1 MALSNAADKAK
12 EKQAASQME
21 REKLNG
27 NKKVANQEFDDE
39 KAAYTL
45 MVCISPALSMFLRF
59 CSFFSSRRLC
69 EFFQYFDVL
78 FLLHRGLVRLR
89 RVRCDALSSDQRRH
103 YLWS

>member
-45 MVCISPALSMFLRF
+45 MVCLSPTLSMFLRF
-59 CSFFSSRRLC
+59 CSFFSSRSLS
-69 EFFQYFDVL
+69 EFFQNLDIP
-78 FLLHRGLVRLR
+78 FLLSRGLVRFR
-89 RVRCDALSSDQRRH
+89 RV
-103 YLWS
+103 

>member
-45 MVCISPALSMFLRF
+45 MVCISPALSMF
-59 CSFFSSRRLC
+59 
-69 EFFQYFDVL
+69 
-78 FLLHRGLVRLR
+78 
-89 RVRCDALSSDQRRH
+89 
-103 YLWS
+103 